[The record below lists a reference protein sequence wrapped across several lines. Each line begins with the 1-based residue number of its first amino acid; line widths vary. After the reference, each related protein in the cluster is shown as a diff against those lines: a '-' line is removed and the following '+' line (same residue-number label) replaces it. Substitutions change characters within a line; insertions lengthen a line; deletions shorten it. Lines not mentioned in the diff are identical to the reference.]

1 MEFIINIVEST
12 FKLKEASCMSYD
24 GFIISTNKQQIL
36 FGIYNEQCCCENWGY
51 FMTNDSIKDF
61 KGAELLS
68 VELTGTDLTTKELS
82 EHGTSDYANLM
93 FVTLKTNVGVLQ
105 FVAYNE
111 HNGYYGHDAV
121 IVSEQLTYSEIL

>member
-1 MEFIINIVEST
+1 
-12 FKLKEASCMSYD
+12 
-24 GFIISTNKQQIL
+24 
-36 FGIYNEQCCCENWGY
+36 
-51 FMTNDSIKDF
+51 MTNDSIKDF

-93 FVTLKTNVGVLQ
+93 FVTLKTNVGILQ

-121 IVSEQLTYSEIL
+121 IVSEQLTYSETL